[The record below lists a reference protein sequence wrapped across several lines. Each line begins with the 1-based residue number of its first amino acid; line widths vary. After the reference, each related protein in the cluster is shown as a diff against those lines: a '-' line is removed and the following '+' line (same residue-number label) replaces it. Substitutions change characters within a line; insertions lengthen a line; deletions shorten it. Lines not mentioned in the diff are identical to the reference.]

1 MKSFPC
7 GNSQENHLIH
17 SGGPTGRTLPGSF
30 QAGDPRDMDLT
41 PGSGQSLGGGYVSP
55 LQYSCLD
62 NPMDKEP
69 GRLQSTGLHKV

>member
-17 SGGPTGRTLPGSF
+17 SGGPTGRKLPGSF

-41 PGSGQSLGGGYVSP
+41 PGSGQSL
-55 LQYSCLD
+55 
-62 NPMDKEP
+62 
-69 GRLQSTGLHKV
+69 